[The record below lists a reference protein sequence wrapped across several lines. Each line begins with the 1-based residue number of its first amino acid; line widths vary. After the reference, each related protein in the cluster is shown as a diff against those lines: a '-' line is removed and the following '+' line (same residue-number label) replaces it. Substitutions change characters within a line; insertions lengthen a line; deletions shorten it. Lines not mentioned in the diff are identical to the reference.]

1 MYLRSYNQ
9 HIVVVN
15 TVEDAIAMF
24 EKRSRVYS
32 DRPSVT
38 MVELATAAIVM
49 VTMYDNEISD
59 TEIQRFAAISEKAVD
74 MLSNSF
80 FPGAQAVNALP
91 FLKYLPS
98 WFPGAGFQTYA
109 KNCKVLT
116 DEMQNGPIR
125 FVKEK
130 MDAGLEVSGLA
141 ATLLRE
147 RDNVDAPLD
156 REEDIKGVA
165 ATTFAAGAD
174 TTVSA
179 LETFMYTMVVHLEA
193 QEKAQD
199 ELDIKAIDSETP
211 YTDGNETK
219 LDTVVGK
226 NRLPNFSDRPSM
238 PYVEAVYREAMR
250 WYPVT
255 PLGVAH
261 ATSEDDIY
269 NGYIPKESLDYRAM
283 CCNELRYPDP
293 ELFRPERFFDE
304 NGMLNDDDTVTGLP
318 WSSYGKLN
326 GAHFLDLTR
335 VWLVIA
341 ATLATFNIR
350 KAKDE
355 HGKEVPVDDSYS
367 NGLGLP

>member
-1 MYLRSYNQ
+1 
-9 HIVVVN
+9 
-15 TVEDAIAMF
+15 
-24 EKRSRVYS
+24 
-32 DRPSVT
+32 
-38 MVELATAAIVM
+38 MVMATI
-49 VTMYDNEISD
+49 YDNKISD
-59 TEIQRFAAISEKAVD
+59 AEIQRFAAMNERTVD

-91 FLKYLPS
+91 FLKYLPA

-116 DEMQNGPIR
+116 DEMQNWPIR
-125 FVKEK
+125 YVKEK
-130 MDAGLEVSGLA
+130 MDAGLEVSGLT

-147 RDNVDAPLD
+147 KDNVDARFD

-179 LETFMYTMVVHLEA
+179 LETFMYTMVVNLEVQRKA
-193 QEKAQD
+193 QE
-199 ELDIKAIDSETP
+199 EI
-211 YTDGNETK
+211 
-219 LDTVVGK
+219 DTVVGK

-238 PYVEAVYREAMR
+238 PYVEAVYREVMR
-250 WYPVT
+250 WSPVT

-269 NGYIPKESLDYRAM
+269 NGYFIPKESLNYRAM
-283 CCNELRYPDP
+283 SRNELRYPEP
-293 ELFRPERFFDE
+293 ESFRPERFFDE
-304 NGMLNDDDTVTGLP
+304 NGTLNDDDTVLSFGFGRRL
-318 WSSYGKLN
+318 SALFH
-326 GAHFLDLTR
+326 A

-367 NGLGLP
+367 NGLVCHKLPFKCSITPRSPEAQKLILEVNST